1 MEKFKLNFRCEF
13 EYGDD
18 ILLNVY
24 ENDKLIYSER
34 MTWNALG
41 HNHSLGIVLRSV
53 LQKRQ
58 DTIGFTS
65 FDEAVDETED
75 RLTNGSNS
83 LGLFKKIRRC
93 QFFRKKI
100 DFKA

>member
-18 ILLNVY
+18 ILLSVY

-41 HNHSLGIVLRSV
+41 HNHSLGIELRSV
-53 LQKRQ
+53 FQKMQ
-58 DTIGFTS
+58 ETIGFTS
-65 FDEAVDETED
+65 SDDM
-75 RLTNGSNS
+75 
-83 LGLFKKIRRC
+83 
-93 QFFRKKI
+93 I
-100 DFKA
+100 DAIDGAKNLLAK